1 MQRWQSGEDGL
12 EQGEWLPAYH
22 LPSHSWGGAWSVVQ
36 GPAAGNLRGLEVEQ
50 WDLHLVQG
58 PELDWAF
65 GRAKEDE
72 EAVWHQAQTPEVGLS
87 GTQGTEVV
95 LAGSQQGPYR
105 LRRAKL
111 GCSGHWKFWI
121 QAGFGRNCSQAY
133 QIKALVLY
141 DPHLFP
147 FLFLG

>member
-1 MQRWQSGEDGL
+1 M
-12 EQGEWLPAYH
+12 
-22 LPSHSWGGAWSVVQ
+22 VQ
-36 GPAAGNLRGLEVEQ
+36 EPVAGNLQGLKVEQ
-50 WDLHLVQG
+50 GDLHGVQG

-65 GRAKEDE
+65 GRGREDE
-72 EAVWHQAQTPEVGLS
+72 ETVWHQAQTLEVGLS

-95 LAGSQQGPYR
+95 LARSQQGPYH

-121 QAGFGRNCSQAY
+121 QALLGINCSHAH

-141 DPHLFP
+141 DPHFLL

>member
-1 MQRWQSGEDGL
+1 MAQEPL
-12 EQGEWLPAYH
+12 
-22 LPSHSWGGAWSVVQ
+22 
-36 GPAAGNLRGLEVEQ
+36 AGNLEGLEEKQ
-50 WDLHLVQG
+50 GDLHGVQG

-65 GRAKEDE
+65 GRGKEDE

-95 LAGSQQGPYR
+95 LAGSQQGLCHLQR
-105 LRRAKL
+105 SKS

-121 QAGFGRNCSQAY
+121 QALFGINCSQAH

-141 DPHLFP
+141 DPHLLP